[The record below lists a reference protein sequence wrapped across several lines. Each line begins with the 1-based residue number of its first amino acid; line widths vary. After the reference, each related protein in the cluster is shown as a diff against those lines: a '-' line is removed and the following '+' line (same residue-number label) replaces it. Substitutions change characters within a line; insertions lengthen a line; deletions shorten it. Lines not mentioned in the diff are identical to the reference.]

1 MALNPR
7 KITAPDTWDGDWSK
21 LPGTL
26 TARHMAA
33 IFGVGV
39 DTIWDRIQQRRIAV
53 SPISWVPP
61 YRWLRD
67 VVRRQLEGL

>member
-7 KITAPDTWDGDWSK
+7 KLAAPEPWDGNWDA

-33 IFGVGV
+33 ILGVGV
-39 DTIWDRIQQRRIAV
+39 DTIWDRIQQRRIEV
-53 SPISWVPP
+53 NPIRWVPP

-67 VVRRQLEGL
+67 RVRKELGA